1 MNTILHYISRLLLGG
16 SVCLFASSC
25 EEFLTKNDP
34 SNFTVDTYFT
44 SPEHAV
50 SSVNAIYEELRA
62 GKGGGFNGAPW
73 MMLEF
78 QTGLANTELGQADN
92 SIIIRNLQNTSDNG
106 YSNTYWVSHYRGI
119 GNANL
124 ALAKVPEI
132 EMDPVQKEKLL
143 GEARFLRAY
152 YYYNLVRIFG
162 DIPLIDETIDLNSEE
177 LYPEESPVQAIY
189 DLIVEDL
196 TRAEDSGL
204 PFSDPNG
211 RASLGAVKS
220 LLSSVY
226 LTMAGYPLNGGSQYY
241 ELARDKAR
249 EVMDAGA
256 YTLFPE
262 YSDLHDEATENLG
275 EHIFMVQFNRTD
287 HNSDGLQVSIIPY
300 NQGISLY
307 SAETGAIFAQR
318 EFIESYEPGDK
329 RIEEK
334 EFYYRTFSLESDR
347 SETVDLGGW
356 YIFKHMDVAAHTT
369 NAVTGLNWPLLRYAE
384 VLLTYAEA
392 SNEIAGPTPEALE
405 AVNQIRRR
413 AEIPALAG
421 LDQNAF
427 REAIWRERW
436 HEMSYENVTW
446 FDMVRLRKAYNV
458 VSGEFEDYVGHT
470 FVYGPTLTERELLFP
485 IPTNE
490 IRNNE
495 KLTQN
500 PGY

>member
-1 MNTILHYISRLLLGG
+1 MNTILQIITRITLCGTLWLL
-16 SVCLFASSC
+16 ASGC

-44 SPEHAV
+44 APEHAV
-50 SSVNAIYEELRA
+50 SAVNSIYQDLRE
-62 GKGGGFNGAPW
+62 GKGGGFGGAPW

-92 SIIIRNLQNTSDNG
+92 SIIIRNLQNTSDNSYG
-106 YSNTYWVSHYRGI
+106 NTFWVSHYHGI
-119 GNANL
+119 ANANL
-124 ALAKVPEI
+124 ALAKIPDI
-132 EMDPVQKEKLL
+132 EMDPVQKERLL

-152 YYYNLVRIFG
+152 YYFNLVRIFG
-162 DIPLIDETIDLNSEE
+162 EIPLIDETVDLSSEE
-177 LYPEESPVQAIY
+177 LYPGESPIQDIY

-196 TRAEDSGL
+196 TRAEDAGL
-204 PFSDPNG
+204 PFRDQDG
-211 RASLGAVKS
+211 RASLGATKS
-220 LLSSVY
+220 LLANVY

-241 ELARDKAR
+241 ELARDKAK
-249 EVMDAGA
+249 EVIDAGE
-256 YTLFPE
+256 YTLFSD
-262 YSDLHDEATENLG
+262 YNDLHDEATENLG

-329 RIEEK
+329 RVEEK
-334 EFYYRTFSLESDR
+334 EFYYRTFSLEADR
-347 SETVDLGGW
+347 SQTVDLGGW

-369 NAVTGLNWPLLRYAE
+369 NAVTGLNWPLIRYAE

-392 SNEIAGPTPEALE
+392 SNEVSGPTAEAYE

-413 AEIPALAG
+413 AEIPELAG
-421 LDQNAF
+421 LDQNTF

-436 HEMSYENVTW
+436 HELSYENITW
-446 FDMVRLRKAYNV
+446 FDMVRLRKAFNV
-458 VSGEFEDYVGHT
+458 ETLEFEDYVGHT

-490 IRNNE
+490 VRNNE